1 MRKISISKVFPG
13 MITARTVYSS
23 SGHVLLSKGM
33 SLNPMF
39 IRRLKELGIPAIY
52 IQEGYLGDRTEVED
66 VVSEKTRVETQQT
79 VRRIF
84 TEINR
89 NKRVDIGA
97 AKAAV
102 NNIVDELLRNRRV
115 VLNLTDIRS
124 YDDYIFGHCVNV
136 CILSVMTAIT
146 LEYNEL
152 QLRDLGVGAILHDIG
167 KLLVSKDILN
177 KPGKL
182 APAEMDKVK
191 EHSKNGFDI
200 LREQQ
205 ELSLLAAHIAFQHHE
220 KVDGTGYPRG
230 LKGGEIHE
238 FSRLAAVAD
247 VYDALTADRV
257 YRKAF
262 MPHEAL
268 KIISEGSGTHFDSE
282 VVRAFMEKVAPFPI
296 GTIVA
301 LNTGEVGV
309 VVDNH
314 RKKPARPVIRLVLGA
329 GNQNVDVLAEVD
341 LLKNTEVEITRVLNE
356 DDPLI
361 PAINEMSMRLQDM
374 GKSIV

>member
-1 MRKISISKVFPG
+1 MRKMSISKVFPG
-13 MITARTVYSS
+13 MVTARTIYSS
-23 SGHVLLSKGM
+23 SGHVLLSKGI

-39 IRRLKELGIPAIY
+39 IRRLKELKIPAVY
-52 IQEGYLGDRTEVED
+52 VQEGYLRERDEVED
-66 VVSEKTRVETQQT
+66 IVSEKTRMETQQT

-84 TEINR
+84 SEINR
-89 NKRVDIGA
+89 HKRVNIMA

-115 VLNLTDIRS
+115 VINLTDIRS

-167 KLLVSKDILN
+167 KLLVSKEILD

-182 APAEMDKVK
+182 TPAEMDTVK
-191 EHSKNGFDI
+191 EHSRHGFAI
-200 LREQQ
+200 LREHQ

-230 LKGGEIHE
+230 LKGSEILE
-238 FSRLAAVAD
+238 FSRIAAVAD

-282 VVRAFMEKVAPFPI
+282 VVRAFMKKVAPFPV
-296 GTIVA
+296 GTIIA
-301 LNTGEVGV
+301 LNSGDVGI

-314 RKKPARPVIRLVLGA
+314 RKNPARPVIRIVL
-329 GNQNVDVLAEVD
+329 
-341 LLKNTEVEITRVLNE
+341 
-356 DDPLI
+356 
-361 PAINEMSMRLQDM
+361 S
-374 GKSIV
+374 

>member
-1 MRKISISKVFPG
+1 

-39 IRRLKELGIPAIY
+39 IRRLKELGIPAVY
-52 IQEGYLGDRTEVED
+52 IQEGYLQDRAEVED
-66 VVSEKTRVETQQT
+66 VVSEKTRIETQRT

-89 NKRVDIGA
+89 NKRVDIGL

-167 KLLVSKDILN
+167 KLLVSKDILD

-182 APAEMDKVK
+182 TPAEMDKVK
-191 EHSKNGFDI
+191 EHSKYGFDV

-205 ELSLLAAHIAFQHHE
+205 ELSLLSAHIAFQHHE

-230 LKGGEIHE
+230 LKGGEIHQ
-238 FSRLAAVAD
+238 FSRLTAVAD

-282 VVRAFMEKVAPFPI
+282 VVRAFMKKVAPFPI

-314 RKKPARPVIRLVLGA
+314 RKKPARPVIRLVLSA
-329 GNQNVDVLAEVD
+329 GNQNIEELAEVD
-341 LLKNTEVEITRVLNE
+341 LFKKPDVEIARVLNE
-356 DDPLI
+356 DDPLL
-361 PAINEMSMRLQDM
+361 PTINEMSMRLQTVD
-374 GKSIV
+374 KNIV

>member
-191 EHSKNGFDI
+191 EHSKCGFDI

-257 YRKAF
+257 YRKAY

-268 KIISEGSGTHFDSE
+268 KIINEGSGTHFDSE